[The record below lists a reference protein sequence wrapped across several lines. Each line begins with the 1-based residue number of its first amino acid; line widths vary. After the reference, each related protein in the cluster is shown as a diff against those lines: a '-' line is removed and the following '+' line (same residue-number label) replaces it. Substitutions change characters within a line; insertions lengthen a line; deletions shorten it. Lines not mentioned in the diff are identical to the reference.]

1 MKILIL
7 ITLILGVSNL
17 YSQND
22 NPNYDSTLAVSLDA
36 DDYGMKAY
44 VLVMLTTGSNTTTD
58 KEFRD
63 SCFRGHFNN
72 ISRLVNEGKLIIAG
86 PIGKNDKSYRGI
98 FVLNVKTLD
107 EANEL
112 LYTDPAV
119 KAKFLNYELYNW
131 YGSAALSEY
140 LKVSDKIWKK
150 QP

>member
-1 MKILIL
+1 MKIIVIISLIL
-7 ITLILGVSNL
+7 CACNL

-22 NPNYDSTLAVSLDA
+22 NPNYDSTLAAKLEA

-63 SCFRGHFNN
+63 SCFRGHLSN
-72 ISRLVNEGKLIIAG
+72 INSLVNQNKLIIAG
-86 PIGKNDKSYRGI
+86 PLAENDKDYRGLFI
-98 FVLNVKTLD
+98 MNVKTLD

-140 LKVSDKIWKK
+140 LKVSEKIWKK

>member
-1 MKILIL
+1 
-7 ITLILGVSNL
+7 
-17 YSQND
+17 
-22 NPNYDSTLAVSLDA
+22 
-36 DDYGMKAY
+36 MKAY

-63 SCFRGHFNN
+63 SCFRGHLSN
-72 ISRLVNEGKLIIAG
+72 INSLVNQNKLIIAG
-86 PIGKNDKSYRGI
+86 PLAENDKDYRGLFI
-98 FVLNVKTLD
+98 MNVKTLD

-119 KAKFLNYELYNW
+119 NAKFLNYELYNW

-140 LKVSDKIWKK
+140 LKVSEKIWKK